1 MKPLFEYTE
10 YDKQIYEAEIRDFLP
25 ARVIDMHTHI
35 WKREFATPEKNSICR
50 GVSWPLRVAPD
61 DPIEDLEETY
71 RILFPAQKVLPLVFG
86 YPEKNY
92 DLQKSNDY
100 AAEVTKKTGIPAL
113 MLATPEMGAAELEA
127 AMQRDG
133 FRGIKVYFNY
143 APEYLPENE
152 IRIYDFLPP
161 HQLQWLHETKRIAVL
176 HIPRPG
182 RLKDPVNL
190 AQMLEIDRNYPDAT
204 VIIAHVG
211 RAYSEEDVGDAFSIL
226 AQTRNLLFDFSAN
239 TNSTV
244 FEGALRTFGTQR
256 ILFGSDLPILRMRMR
271 RITENGRYINIVPR
285 GLYGDVSGD
294 SHMRETDSEQLTFFM
309 YEEIR
314 AIKRAAE
321 RLSLD
326 RSDIQRIF
334 FDNAAR
340 LLHIS

>member
-1 MKPLFEYTE
+1 MKPLFDYTD
-10 YDKQIYEAEIRDFLP
+10 YDRQVYETELRDFLP
-25 ARVIDMHTHI
+25 PRLIDMHTHI
-35 WKREFATPEKNSICR
+35 WKREFTIPDPSTVSR
-50 GVSWPLRVAPD
+50 GVSWPLRVALD
-61 DPIEDLEETY
+61 NPIEDLQETY
-71 RILFPAQKVLPLVFG
+71 RILFPRQTVLPLVFG

-92 DLQKSNDY
+92 DLQKSNAY

-113 MLATPEMGAAELEA
+113 MLATPDMGAAELEN
-127 AMQRDG
+127 AMERGG

-143 APEYLPENE
+143 APEYIPENE

-161 HQLQWLHETKRIAVL
+161 HQLQWLHETRRMVVL
-176 HIPRPG
+176 HIPRPA

-226 AQTRNLLFDFSAN
+226 AQTRHLLFDFSAN

-244 FEGALRTFGTQR
+244 FEGALRTFGTER

-294 SHMRETDSEQLTFFM
+294 PHMRETDSEPLTFFM

-314 AIKRAAE
+314 AIRRAAN
-321 RLSLD
+321 RLSLS
-326 RSDIQRIF
+326 RSDIQSIF

-340 LLHIS
+340 LLRIS